1 MPFDF
6 NALCNCLCCCSK
18 GYDREMTAEQRE
30 KGQQKIKISKRS
42 FLCVCARTRVCACV
56 CVCARA
62 WVRACVCLSGLTH
75 FSNMSAIVSYHGWFA
90 SYLIHFVKEIGNF
103 SIRNKV
109 KVDLLQHMVLQRVSL
124 FCLAGLDNTCNL
136 AAEQV

>member
-1 MPFDF
+1 M
-6 NALCNCLCCCSK
+6 CL
-18 GYDREMTAEQRE
+18 RAH
-30 KGQQKIKISKRS
+30 
-42 FLCVCARTRVCACV
+42 ARACV
-56 CVCARA
+56 RG
-62 WVRACVCLSGLTH
+62 CVCLSGLTH

-90 SYLIHFVKEIGNF
+90 SYLIQFVKETGNF

-109 KVDLLQHMVLQRVSL
+109 KVDLLLHMVLQRVSL